1 MGKRDKI
8 GKYRRKSSVRT
19 VVILV
24 LMAILGVMFYFWK
37 AARIYIAGL
46 FIVLVGALGL
56 ELSGNDWDLS
66 TFEKIEKTDG
76 GTWLIGEECNKDK
89 FNCSNFEFQDDAQD
103 LFEKC
108 GGLENDPN
116 GLDRDKDGLVCEAL
130 PSK

>member
-1 MGKRDKI
+1 MGFKNKA
-8 GKYRRKSSVRT
+8 GKYRRKSSVRIA
-19 VVILV
+19 VILI
-24 LMAILGVMFYFWK
+24 LMAVLGVMYYFWK
-37 AARIYIAGL
+37 GFRIWIAAL
-46 FIVLVGALGL
+46 FILMIGALGL
-56 ELSGNDWDLS
+56 ELSGTDYDLS

-89 FNCSNFEFQDDAQD
+89 LNCSNFDTQQDAQD

-116 GLDRDKDGLVCEAL
+116 GLDGDKDGLVCEAL